1 MKAKSADNPL
11 FKYHPKY
18 RKYRLLMRKRVIEIL
33 LVSSIYDSFI
43 LEEDARLS
51 DQIYEEFHNLNLR
64 TLPHIS
70 RASSASQAIALLKE
84 RKFDLVIAMRRIG
97 ELNPWTF
104 AERVKQIDDIPVI
117 LLLNNSE
124 EIKFLKSNYIQDS
137 LIDKVF
143 VWNGNSN
150 VFVAIIKLLE
160 DRLNIDEDTRQ
171 GDVRVIIVVEDSVR
185 FYSLYLPELY
195 GEIMRQTRQLIYE
208 GGNDYHTLLQMTSRP
223 KILLASS
230 YEEAMEY
237 YEKYKD
243 NLLGLITDIR
253 FPKQGRFEDIA
264 GFELVRAIR
273 QESPTL
279 PIMMQSS
286 EESNRPLAEDLQA
299 YFVNKNNQS
308 LVYELR
314 NFMLEFMGFGSF
326 TFRNPKGETL
336 GDANNLFE
344 LRDVIEKI
352 PIQSLLY
359 HAKNDHFS
367 GWLSARGEFEMAR
380 RLKPRKVSEFKDDED
395 LRHLLLTSIDE
406 ILQEKL
412 GVIVDFDRVGYHP
425 NSRFVRLRP
434 GSLGGKGR
442 GLAFLVYLRSLF
454 NAGFRKEFP
463 NISIQVPRTFA
474 IGTDEFEKFMQH
486 NHLYD
491 FVFSDV
497 SDDEIKARFMN
508 AHISESLRSDL
519 KFIFDDIKKPLAIR
533 SSNIFEDS
541 LFRPFAGVFAT
552 YMVPNCNPDP
562 DVRINQLL
570 VAIKLVYASTYLS
583 LAQSYANTLGV
594 SLAGSRMAVVIQE
607 VVGRQYQKRYYP
619 NYSGT
624 AASYNYYPIGDRLQ
638 PEDRIA
644 YLALG
649 LGKAIVDGGLA
660 RRFSPKYPEINI
672 YSDAD
677 QKIRESQRYFYAIQ
691 RECYQSFD
699 FQKGENNFLGT
710 FDLGDAIQDQTL
722 TEIADTYNPNDRRF
736 LSGFWGRKD
745 GYPVITFDRQIKYK
759 TFPLAQVINRVLQL
773 GEDAMGCPVE
783 IEFAGDLPES
793 ADDKLTFNLL
803 QIRPFVEHDET
814 LSYEA
819 DVKREDMFVH
829 STQISGNRVIKNIQ
843 DIVYIKPDAFDRTK
857 TQSMAKEISQ
867 INKGLT
873 ESQIPYI
880 LVGPGRWG
888 TNDRHLGVPVDWT
901 AISGARVIIEV
912 DLDDFIID
920 HSQGSHFF
928 HNIVSAGIPYLCVK
942 IRSDS
947 DFLDW
952 EWLENVD
959 AIEETTYFKHV
970 RTASPLFVII
980 NSKKR
985 DGRILKPEAAKL
997 KFI

>member
-1 MKAKSADNPL
+1 MAKNTDNL
-11 FKYHPKY
+11 LLEYHPKF
-18 RKYRLLMRKRVIEIL
+18 RKYRLLMRKRIIEIL

-64 TLPHIS
+64 TLPHVS
-70 RASSASQAIALLKE
+70 RASSANQAIAMLKE

-97 ELNPWTF
+97 ELDPRNF
-104 AERVKQIDDIPVI
+104 AEKVKQIDDIPII

-124 EIKFLKSNYIQDS
+124 EIQSLKPNYVQDN

-160 DRLNIDEDTRQ
+160 DRMNVDEDTRQ
-171 GDVRVIIVVEDSVR
+171 GDVRVIIIVEDFIR

-195 GEIMRQTRQLIYE
+195 GEIMRQTRDLIYE
-208 GGNDYHTLLQMTSRP
+208 GGNDYHTLLQMSSRP
-223 KILLASS
+223 KILLAGS
-230 YEEAMEY
+230 YEQALEY
-237 YEKYKD
+237 YKKYKEH
-243 NLLGLITDIR
+243 LLGLITDIR
-253 FPKQGRFEDIA
+253 FPRHGKFDDIA

-273 QESPTL
+273 AEAPTL

-286 EESNRPLAEDLQA
+286 EENNRSLAEDLQA
-299 YFVNKNNQS
+299 YFVNKNDQS
-308 LVYELR
+308 LVHELR

-326 TFRNPKGETL
+326 TFRNPAGENL
-336 GDANNLFE
+336 GEANNLFE
-344 LRDVIEKI
+344 LKELIENI
-352 PIQSLLY
+352 PMQSLLY

-380 RLKPRKVSEFKDDED
+380 RLKPRKVSEFESDED
-395 LRHLLLTSIDE
+395 LRQFLLRSFDE

-463 NISIQVPRTFA
+463 NISIQVPKTFA
-474 IGTDEFEKFMQH
+474 IGTNEFEKFMQQ
-486 NHLYD
+486 NHLFD
-491 FVFSDV
+491 FVS
-497 SDDEIKARFMN
+497 SEMTDDQIKERFLHAR
-508 AHISESLRSDL
+508 ISESLWSDL
-519 KFIFDDIKKPLAIR
+519 QFVFSEVGKPLAVR

-541 LFRPFAGVFAT
+541 LFRPFAGVFST
-552 YMVPNCNPDP
+552 YMIPNCNPHP
-562 DVRINQLL
+562 SVRINQL
-570 VAIKLVYASTYLS
+570 VNAIKLVYASTYLS
-583 LAQSYANTLGV
+583 LAQAYADTLGV

-607 VVGRQYQKRYYP
+607 VVGRQYGRRYYP

-624 AASYNYYPIGDRLQ
+624 AASYNYYPVGDRLQ

-649 LGKAIVDGGLA
+649 LGKSIVDGGLT

-672 YSDAD
+672 YSDIH
-677 QKIRESQRYFYAIQ
+677 QKIDESQRYFYAIQ
-691 RECYQSFD
+691 RECHQDFD
-699 FQKGENNFLGT
+699 LHKGEYNFLGT

-722 TEIADTYNPNDRRF
+722 TEIADTYNPNDGRF
-736 LSGFWGRKD
+736 SSGYWEKRTGF
-745 GYPVITFDRQIKYK
+745 PVITFDRQIKYN

-773 GEDAMGCPVE
+773 GEEAMGCPVE
-783 IEFAGDLPES
+783 IEFAGDFPENS
-793 ADDKLTFNLL
+793 NEKLTFNLL
-803 QIRPFVEHDET
+803 QIRPFVEHEET
-814 LSYEA
+814 SSYVA
-819 DVKREDMFVH
+819 DVKRDNLFIH
-829 STQISGNRVIKNIQ
+829 SSQISGNRVIKNIQ
-843 DIVYIKPDAFDRTK
+843 DIVYIKPDSFDQTK
-857 TQSMAKEISQ
+857 TLLMAKEISQ
-867 INKGLT
+867 INQRLNETKT
-873 ESQIPYI
+873 PFI
-880 LVGPGRWG
+880 LIGPGRWG
-888 TNDRHLGVPVDWT
+888 TNDRHLGVPVDWR

-912 DLDDFIID
+912 DLENFIVD

-928 HNIVSAGIPYLCVK
+928 HNIVSAGIPYMCVK
-942 IRSDS
+942 YRSDS
-947 DFLDW
+947 DYLDW
-952 EWLENVD
+952 EWLENM
-959 AIEETTYFKHV
+959 ETISESTYFRHI
-970 RTASPLFVII
+970 RTTSPVFVII

-985 DGRILKPEAAKL
+985 FGQILKPGESEQ
-997 KFI
+997 ISN